1 MTVKAIAATSL
12 FGAIAVAGAVGIL
25 MSGGGTAPRRIAKKG
40 SKAIDK
46 MGKKMHAMTS
56 CMGQN

>member
-25 MSGGGTAPRRIAKKG
+25 MSGGATAPRRLVKKG
-40 SKAIDK
+40 GKAMDK
-46 MGKKMHAMTS
+46 MGKKMKSVT
-56 CMGQN
+56 CNMGQS